1 MKRFLLDACSIYV
14 GTIETPDDLTSL
26 TDSLLGLT
34 NGGVTVTAV
43 PNVRQIEFD
52 GKRERRIKDMN
63 RILGW
68 DCGVETKGLE
78 LNESSLILSLL
89 EKDSDYTGDNY
100 ERFKPSNQIS
110 YKDLI
115 VVGQLHRS
123 KPMIVVLK
131 DCFNEDGLSLETSDS
146 NEGTYTLK
154 AYSNYTYDPIK
165 DADGTTEI
173 PMEIYL
179 PKPDGVVAVSVESLP
194 DAETGDSGTENA

>member
-89 EKDSDYTGDNY
+89 EKDSDYTGDTY

-179 PKPDGVVAVSVESLP
+179 LKPDGVVAVSVESLP

>member
-1 MKRFLLDACSIYV
+1 MKRFVLDACSIYV
-14 GTIETPDDLTSL
+14 GTIEKPDDLTGL
-26 TDSLLGLT
+26 TDKLLGLT
-34 NGGVTVTAV
+34 NGGVTVTAA

-78 LNESSLILSLL
+78 LNESSLVLSLL
-89 EKDSDYTGDNY
+89 EKDSSYTDTTY

-115 VVGQLHRS
+115 VVGQLHGS

-131 DCFNEDGLSLETSDS
+131 NCFNESGFSLETSDS
-146 NEGTYTLK
+146 SEGTYTLN
-154 AYSNYTYDPIK
+154 AYANYTYDPIK
-165 DADGTTEI
+165 DAAGTAEI

-179 PKPDGVVAVSVESLP
+179 PKSDGGVVAASIESLP
-194 DAETGDSGTENA
+194 DEETGTQNS

>member
-89 EKDSDYTGDNY
+89 EKDSDYTGDTY

>member
-179 PKPDGVVAVSVESLP
+179 PQPDGVVAVSVESLP